1 MPWCPKCKNEYRE
14 GITVCA
20 DCGVE
25 LVASLDEGDA
35 ILTFGEKEQMERL
48 QSFLEYNKIEGV
60 SLMEDPMEHVFEL
73 RVPAEQLDSAKHAA
87 AVFMV
92 EENKDKMSSGEAEET
107 PEEEVFSKGPYKN
120 NAQKAEEFRS
130 SGYVLVI
137 VGALGLIFDVMI
149 AFGVVDFAFF
159 GQNNYLAYGV
169 MGFMFL
175 AFLIIGIRSFSSAKT
190 YSGKI
195 EEENQLKEEILS
207 WAKGALTKEAV
218 DAKADVA
225 GLSEEESYFKRFD
238 AMKQM
243 TNDKFMNLDSAFV
256 DSLMDDLY
264 PQIFGE

>member
-14 GITVCA
+14 GISVCA
-20 DCGVE
+20 DCGIG
-25 LVASLDEGDA
+25 LVDSLHESDV

-48 QSFLEYNKIEGV
+48 LAFLDYNKISGAYL
-60 SLMEDPMEHVFEL
+60 SEDPNEHVFEL
-73 RVPAEQLDSAKHAA
+73 RVPTDILEAAKHAA
-87 AVFMV
+87 AVFMI
-92 EENKDKMSSGEAEET
+92 EENKETQDMGEQEET
-107 PEEEVFSKGPYKN
+107 PDVIVNAKGPYKN

-137 VGALGLIFDVMI
+137 VGALGLIFDVLI
-149 AFGVVDFAFF
+149 ATGVVSFAFF

-175 AFLIIGIRSFSSAKT
+175 TFLIIGVRSFSSAKT

-207 WAKGALTKEAV
+207 WASQSLTKETV
-218 DAKADVA
+218 DAQAEIS

-238 AMKQM
+238 AMKRM
-243 TNDKFMNLDSAFV
+243 TTSKFMNLDSAFV
-256 DSLMDDLY
+256 DALLDELY
-264 PQIFGE
+264 PQIFGD